1 MFLRIACHPEVE
13 LRTGVLDG
21 GAVGKESLVETH
33 HLPNQVS
40 GMGVPSG
47 CGSEPAVLLRF
58 VTTQQ
63 HEVADTQELQVEQL
77 ILNLLYRRTAAYH
90 MRLHGDVVPVLDS
103 GSDGYRT
110 RSATNALTLKLTVL
124 QFLVDIF
131 RMMCGDVDK
140 RRVENRE
147 FINRLEQR
155 LGAVPFQWWQHLKGE
170 APLTSILLDIIC
182 YCHLRVPAQYA
193 TKLLIIKETAKF

>member
-1 MFLRIACHPEVE
+1 
-13 LRTGVLDG
+13 
-21 GAVGKESLVETH
+21 
-33 HLPNQVS
+33 
-40 GMGVPSG
+40 
-47 CGSEPAVLLRF
+47 
-58 VTTQQ
+58 
-63 HEVADTQELQVEQL
+63 
-77 ILNLLYRRTAAYH
+77 

-182 YCHLRVPAQYA
+182 YCHLRVCTQYA
-193 TKLLIIKETAKF
+193 TKVRNSKETAKF